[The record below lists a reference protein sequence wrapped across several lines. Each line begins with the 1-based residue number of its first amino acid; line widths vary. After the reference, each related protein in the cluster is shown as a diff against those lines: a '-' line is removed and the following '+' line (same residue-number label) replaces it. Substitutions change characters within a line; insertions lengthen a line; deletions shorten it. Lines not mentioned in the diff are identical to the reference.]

1 MTFQSEGVRRCFAEN
16 VLPKLETMN
25 LFQMGGVLFM
35 SILTIILIGVL
46 ATTAYFWIKKNANE
60 RHLDLIKSVGLLAFV
75 VGILGQMIGLFSA
88 FEAIEQMG
96 SVSPSMLAGGL
107 KVSSITT
114 IYGLLIYAFSLMLWI
129 GSSKLKS

>member
-1 MTFQSEGVRRCFAEN
+1 
-16 VLPKLETMN
+16 
-25 LFQMGGVLFM
+25 MGGVLFM

-46 ATTAYFWIKKNANE
+46 ATTAFFWIKKNANE

>member
-1 MTFQSEGVRRCFAEN
+1 
-16 VLPKLETMN
+16 
-25 LFQMGGVLFM
+25 MGGILFM

-46 ATTAYFWIKKNANE
+46 IATVHYWIKREATSS
-60 RHLDLIKSVGLLAFV
+60 HLDLIKSVGLLAFV

-96 SVSPSMLAGGL
+96 SISPAMLAGGL

-114 IYGLLIYAFSLMLWI
+114 IYGLIIYALSLVLWLA
-129 GSSKLKS
+129 SSKLKS